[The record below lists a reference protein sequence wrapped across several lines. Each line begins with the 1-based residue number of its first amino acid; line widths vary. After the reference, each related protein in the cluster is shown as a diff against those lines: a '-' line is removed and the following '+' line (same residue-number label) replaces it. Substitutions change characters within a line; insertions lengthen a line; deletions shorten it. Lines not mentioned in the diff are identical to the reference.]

1 MNGEFMTKKRISR
14 LRAADADMRDADSVA
29 DTPHTRSQ
37 SYRLAFSDKDF
48 LCRDETRAVR
58 MQLELQ
64 KPELA
69 LAERGIESTTV
80 IFGGARIREPAR
92 KSEARTKRLAEL
104 SRHYDEAR
112 EFARLM
118 TLKSVA
124 SGGRDWVVTTGGGPG
139 IMEAGNLGAAD
150 AGGISIGLSVVLPD
164 EATPNEHITEGLCFN
179 FHYFA
184 IRKVHFLM
192 RAKVVVCFAGGFGTL
207 DEVFETLT
215 LLKNE
220 RMERIPFILFDREF
234 WTDIVNWDGL
244 VDAGTVPANA
254 LDLISFADTAAQAVE
269 IVEAHYA
276 GEAP

>member
-1 MNGEFMTKKRISR
+1 MKKKRISR
-14 LRAADADMRDADSVA
+14 LRAADADMRDAASVA
-29 DTPHTRSQ
+29 DTPHTRSA
-37 SYRLAFSDKDF
+37 SYRLAFSDKEF

-58 MQLELQ
+58 MQLELL

-69 LAERGIESTTV
+69 LAEREIESTTV
-80 IFGGARIREPAR
+80 IFGGARIRETSR
-92 KSEARTKRLAEL
+92 KSETRTKRHAEL
-104 SRHYDEAR
+104 CRHYEEAR

-118 TLKSVA
+118 TLKSIA

-139 IMEAGNLGAAD
+139 IMEAGNRGAAD

-192 RAKVVVCFAGGFGTL
+192 RAKVVCCFAGGFGTL

-215 LLKNE
+215 LLKNQ
-220 RMERIPFILFDREF
+220 RMERIPFILFDRAF
-234 WTDIVNWDGL
+234 WNSIVNWDAI
-244 VDAGTVPANA
+244 VDAGTLPVEA

-276 GEAP
+276 DEAP

>member
-1 MNGEFMTKKRISR
+1 MTQKRISR
-14 LRAADADMRDADSVA
+14 LRAADTDRHAAESVA
-29 DTPHTRSQ
+29 DTPQTRNPA
-37 SYRLAFSDKDF
+37 YRLAFADADF

-58 MQLELQ
+58 LQLELL

-80 IFGGARIREPAR
+80 LFGGARIREPSR
-92 KSEARTKRLAEL
+92 SGEARTERLAEL

-124 SGGRDWVVTTGGGPG
+124 SGGRDWVVATGGGPG
-139 IMEAGNLGAAD
+139 IMEAGNRGAAD
-150 AGGISIGLSVVLPD
+150 AGGISIGLNVVLPD
-164 EATPNEHITEGLCFN
+164 EYEPNEHITPGLCFN

-184 IRKVHFLM
+184 IRKTHFLM
-192 RAKVVVCFAGGFGTL
+192 RAKAVCCFAGGFGTL

-220 RMERIPFILFDREF
+220 RMERIPLILFDRAF
-234 WTDIVNWDGL
+234 WTGIVNWDAL
-244 VDAGTVPANA
+244 VEAGTVPADA
-254 LDLISFADTAAQAVE
+254 LDLISFAETAAQAVE
-269 IVEAHYA
+269 IIEAHCA